1 MPQLSTVPFGTTGMQ
16 VTRIGLGA
24 FAIGGPKWSHGWG
37 AQDDAASIATIRHAV
52 ERGVNWIDTAAVY
65 GYGHSEQVVARAVSG
80 FAEADRPYLFTKC
93 AVVWNED
100 GTEESRVA
108 SPVSLRREL
117 DDSLRRLDVDAID
130 LYQVHWPP
138 LDGTGIDEYWQAL
151 LDMKQS
157 GKVRAIGLSN
167 HDCAELDAAE
177 ALGHVDSLQPPLSAL
192 RRDAAADVI
201 PWCHEHDTA
210 VIVYSPMQSG
220 LLTGA
225 FDADRAAQ
233 LPADDWRSRHPDF
246 TGDQLRTNLVVA
258 DTLGKIAAELGVS
271 TGAVAVAWTIA
282 VPGVTGAIV
291 GARSPEQVDDWL
303 AAGELR
309 LGAEHLDAIADT
321 IEATAAGTGPARVT
335 TTGKDVR

>member
-1 MPQLSTVPFGTTGMQ
+1 MTVSR
-16 VTRIGLGA
+16 VGLGA
-24 FAIGGPKWSHGWG
+24 FAIGGPRWSHGWG
-37 AQDDAASIATIRHAV
+37 AQDDDASIATIRHAV
-52 ERGVNWIDTAAVY
+52 EHGVNWIDTAAVY
-65 GYGHSEQVVARAVSG
+65 GYGHSERVVARAMSG

-108 SPVSLRREL
+108 SPDSLRREL
-117 DDSLRRLDVDAID
+117 DDSLRRLDVDQID

-138 LDGTGIDEYWQAL
+138 LDGTGVDEYWQVL
-151 LDMKQS
+151 VEMKQS

-167 HDCAELDAAE
+167 HDCDGLEAAE
-177 ALGHVDSLQPPLSAL
+177 AIGHVDSLQPPLSAL

-201 PWCHEHDTA
+201 PWCRRHDTA
-210 VIVYSPMQSG
+210 VIVFSPMQSG

-225 FDADRAAQ
+225 FDAARAAH

-246 TGDQLRTNLVVA
+246 TGDQLSSNLAVA
-258 DTLGKIAAELGVS
+258 GTLGKIAAELGTS
-271 TGAVAVAWTIA
+271 TGAVAVAWTLA

-291 GARSPEQVDDWL
+291 GARTPAQVDDWL

-309 LGAEHLDAIADT
+309 LSAEHLDAIADT
-321 IEATAAGTGPARVT
+321 IAATGAGTGPVRVAIS
-335 TTGKDVR
+335 TGKEVR

>member
-1 MPQLSTVPFGTTGMQ
+1 MPLSTVPFGTTGMT
-16 VTRIGLGA
+16 VSRVGLGA

-37 AQDDAASIATIRHAV
+37 AQDDEASVATIRHAV

-80 FAEADRPYLFTKC
+80 FAAVDRPYLFTKC
-93 AVVWNED
+93 AVVWNAD

-108 SPVSLRREL
+108 SPDSLRREL
-117 DDSLRRLDVDAID
+117 DDSLRRLDVDHID

-138 LDGTGIDEYWQAL
+138 LDGTGVDEYWQVL
-151 LDMKQS
+151 VDMKQS

-167 HDCAELDAAE
+167 HDCDQLDAAE
-177 ALGHVDSLQPPLSAL
+177 AIGHVDSLQPPLSAL

-201 PWCHEHDTA
+201 PWCHEHETA

-225 FDADRAAQ
+225 FDEARAAQ
-233 LPADDWRSRHPDF
+233 LPADDWRSRHLDF
-246 TGDQLRTNLVVA
+246 TGERLRSNLAVA
-258 DTLGKIAAELGVS
+258 GTLGKIAAQLGVS
-271 TGAVAVAWTIA
+271 TGAVAVAWTLA

-291 GARSPEQVDDWL
+291 GARTPAQVDDWL
-303 AAGELR
+303 VAGELQ
-309 LGAEHLDAIADT
+309 LSAEHLDAIADT
-321 IEATAAGTGPARVT
+321 IEATGAGTGPTRAAMSTR
-335 TTGKDVR
+335 KDGR